1 MHLNMIPTSD
11 YSMVEEESDSSI
23 SDLGS
28 DSGGNED
35 IELALAEEDV
45 EAWKAYQDHVS
56 GNSAIF

>member
-1 MHLNMIPTSD
+1 MIPTSD